1 MRKTLVLLLG
11 LLVAASGFAQLF
23 DPFAPPTAQTFG
35 QGGSYTADSEGFN
48 AFFFNPAGF
57 AKGGELTLLSTNAW
71 LFADRQLTD
80 YVLQTALG
88 ASGSGGEARSV
99 SEDDI
104 LAALADLGVEGD
116 DAAVLAGE
124 AVALADWYETLD
136 ETQQAD
142 LATELQNDDTIGNL
156 ISDETIAGLSSSD
169 PDVQAAAAA
178 ELGASLAVAVLTDP
192 EAFET
197 SLNTAAANAGA
208 SAPPPIDEDAITS
221 AVAASFPGG
230 TVRVG
235 VLTGAGWTGR
245 GLGFGAFLNGE
256 TIAAG
261 DNLLRTTGLFF
272 NTVTLVGGIGL
283 NFNRL
288 AVGASVR
295 PTLIGYSF
303 VDPRTLVTSAISGGT
318 PDVNAIFG
326 QGVYFGQGIAID
338 AGAIYRLGGLS
349 LGVSARNLFGTRY
362 AIQLTDQESY
372 FGAFPTGP
380 ETGETVAEDDPNYL
394 ETPMT
399 VNVGASWNPDF
410 GAFSILFDPTFSAD
424 ILDLGAFLREAD
436 AAPAGLERD
445 DLADLISVGAELR
458 VLRFMKARVGWNGG
472 FLTAGAGIR
481 LLFLDVNVAVGAR
494 DFNPED
500 PNALFSTA
508 GATLEAAIRF

>member
-1 MRKTLVLLLG
+1 MRKTLVLLLS
-11 LLVAASGFAQLF
+11 LTVAASGFAQLF

-35 QGGSYTADSEGFN
+35 QGGSYTADAEGFN

-57 AKGGELTLLSTNAW
+57 AKGGELTLVSANAW

-80 YVLQTALG
+80 YFLQTAFGVTGL
-88 ASGSGGEARSV
+88 GGEPRTISA
-99 SEDDI
+99 EDI
-104 LAALADLGVEGD
+104 EAALADLGVDEES
-116 DAAVLAGE
+116 AQILAGE
-124 AVALADWYETLD
+124 AQQLADWYDTLD
-136 ETQQAD
+136 VTQQQN
-142 LATELQNDDTIGNL
+142 LATELQNDPTIGSL
-156 ISDETIAGLSSSD
+156 ISDETIAGLSSTD
-169 PDVQAAAAA
+169 PDEQAAAAA

-192 EAFET
+192 EAFSE
-197 SLNTAAANAGA
+197 SLNDAATSAGAAA
-208 SAPPPIDEDAITS
+208 PPTINSQAINDAVS
-221 AVAASFPGG
+221 ASFPGG
-230 TVRVG
+230 TVRLG
-235 VLTGAGWTGR
+235 VLSGAGWTGR

-349 LGVSARNLFGTRY
+349 VGVSARNLFGTQY
-362 AIQLTDQESY
+362 SIQLTDQESY

-380 ETGETVAEDDPNYL
+380 ESGEEVPTDDPNFL
-394 ETPMT
+394 ATPMT
-399 VNVGASWNPDF
+399 INVGASWNPDF

-424 ILDLGAFLREAD
+424 ILDLGAFLRDTD
-436 AAPAGLERD
+436 AAPAGIERD
-445 DLADLISVGAELR
+445 DLLDRISAGAELR
-458 VLRFMKARVGWNGG
+458 VLRFIKARVGWNGG

-481 LLFLDVNVAVGAR
+481 LLFLDINVAVGAR
-494 DFNPED
+494 DFNPDD